1 MSAIMFNHRLLVLL
15 TALGSALCWL
25 PIAIQPRLG
34 LPFWTPLACA
44 ALCTSASTILE
55 SSRWL
60 SFLAASGAGTFGGLC
75 LSIAIWWPSDP
86 LAASLIPF
94 VVVVSTLAALLVSL
108 IAGWVAR
115 KLFAPNRTPSNRK
128 FRSAAWVL
136 LVGVAA
142 FGPAALAIT
151 RPVVAR
157 RMANDDRLA
166 AERFASLKAAVER
179 TEAEGTG
186 PNRLCDGTKIE
197 HNYSG
202 PPFSDEDWSRIAGNY
217 VKQAGYLFM
226 RLLPREERLHDRR
239 ATGSRTRQRC
249 PSILYGRVGQ
259 SGLWDGMG
267 PFTAPVLAVLEELRL
282 QVLVVAP
289 RFGQQKWSSLRSWA
303 ALKTKALTVRAWYVG
318 FLDFIPQR
326 AFRGVMGTGSV
337 R

>member
-1 MSAIMFNHRLLVLL
+1 MLVIMFNHRLLVLL

-94 VVVVSTLAALLVSL
+94 VVVVSTLAVLLVSL

-226 RLLPREERLHDRR
+226 VYCHEKSGYTIDARPVPERGNGGRRFCTDESGAVGCRVEWDRSRHQCLP
-239 ATGSRTRQRC
+239 C
-249 PSILYGRVGQ
+249 
-259 SGLWDGMG
+259 
-267 PFTAPVLAVLEELRL
+267 
-282 QVLVVAP
+282 
-289 RFGQQKWSSLRSWA
+289 
-303 ALKTKALTVRAWYVG
+303 
-318 FLDFIPQR
+318 
-326 AFRGVMGTGSV
+326 
-337 R
+337 